1 MANLQQRSAAWH
13 IARRGKLTASNL
25 GASLGLVSYT
35 SRKVAYSRAL
45 GLDKFQGNDATQWGN
60 DNEMNGIL
68 AYQAKTGNLVA
79 PTGLHVHRDYDW
91 LAGSPDG
98 FVGERGMIEVKCP
111 FYFKRDGSGR
121 IHKTVPAHYYC
132 QMNALM
138 EICDRD
144 WCDYICWSPE
154 GMAVYRVKRDPDCF
168 EILLHFYAQFY
179 AAMQAQAE
187 EPPPHS
193 KEIKSHIEATLADAL
208 QRSVD
213 YKFYSNTDPADP
225 VPSSDPFNEVASDT
239 DEDETLSQR
248 AKRKRL
254 PDVPED
260 GEKPRDDGPLM
271 RSEIYSSPF
280 V

>member
-98 FVGERGMIEVKCP
+98 FVGERGMIL
-111 FYFKRDGSGR
+111 SL
-121 IHKTVPAHYYC
+121 IH
-132 QMNALM
+132 
-138 EICDRD
+138 I
-144 WCDYICWSPE
+144 
-154 GMAVYRVKRDPDCF
+154 
-168 EILLHFYAQFY
+168 
-179 AAMQAQAE
+179 
-187 EPPPHS
+187 
-193 KEIKSHIEATLADAL
+193 
-208 QRSVD
+208 
-213 YKFYSNTDPADP
+213 
-225 VPSSDPFNEVASDT
+225 
-239 DEDETLSQR
+239 
-248 AKRKRL
+248 
-254 PDVPED
+254 
-260 GEKPRDDGPLM
+260 
-271 RSEIYSSPF
+271 
-280 V
+280 